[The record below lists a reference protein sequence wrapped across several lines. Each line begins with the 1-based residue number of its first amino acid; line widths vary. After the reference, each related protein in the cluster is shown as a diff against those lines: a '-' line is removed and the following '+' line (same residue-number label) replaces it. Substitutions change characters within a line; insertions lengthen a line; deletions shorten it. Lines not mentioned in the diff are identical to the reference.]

1 MEQFHA
7 FENNGSGKNVYPFLI
22 NLQHPVSNVLKHVL
36 VAPVVELTH
45 LAGMSPPAKI
55 CPVVEIYDKPYVVM
69 MYMMAG
75 ISVKELGERVA
86 DLTSAR
92 AVLRDAIDFLINGY

>member
-22 NLQHPVSNVLKHVL
+22 NLQHPVANVLKHVL

-55 CPVVEIYDKPYVVM
+55 YPVVEINDKPYVVM

>member
-1 MEQFHA
+1 M
-7 FENNGSGKNVYPFLI
+7 
-22 NLQHPVSNVLKHVL
+22 LKHVL

-45 LAGMSPPAKI
+45 LAGISPPAKI
-55 CPVVEIYDKPYVVM
+55 CPVVEINDKPYVVM